1 MFSPEFNLEREF
13 CNTSISSSHTW
24 IRVGEEIKGVDICYI
39 KGNILQ

>member
-13 CNTSISSSHTW
+13 CNTSISSSHTL